1 MSSDFKIEVIREG
14 TADVIRFQG
23 TIDARAE
30 QHMRELSSRVS
41 GPELRCD
48 FSDAG
53 RINSMGIA
61 FLLRFLKSAK
71 DEKNARITIHGLNQ
85 MNALL
90 FKMTGIFL
98 LAGHEQ

>member
-1 MSSDFKIEVIREG
+1 
-14 TADVIRFQG
+14 
-23 TIDARAE
+23 
-30 QHMRELSSRVS
+30 
-41 GPELRCD
+41 
-48 FSDAG
+48 
-53 RINSMGIA
+53 MGIA